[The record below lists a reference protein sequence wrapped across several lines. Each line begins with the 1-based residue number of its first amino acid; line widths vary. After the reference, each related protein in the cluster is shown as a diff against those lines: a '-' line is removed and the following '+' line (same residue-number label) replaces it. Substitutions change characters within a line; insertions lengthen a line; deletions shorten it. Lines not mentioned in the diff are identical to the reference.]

1 MNKSRAR
8 PSLADSR
15 STRSREGLSQGEG
28 RARIRHRE
36 EAIPIPKDAIP
47 RACENSRLAIYAVCP
62 GQSHTVRQTGS
73 GGLGSMKLGSQSTI
87 STRTLLRKGVLLM
100 LAGNCTVL
108 P

>member
-15 STRSREGLSQGEG
+15 SARSREGLSQGEG
-28 RARIRHRE
+28 RARVRYRE
-36 EAIPIPKDAIP
+36 ETVPIPEDAIP
-47 RACENSRLAIYAVCP
+47 RACVDCRLAIYAVYP

-73 GGLGSMKLGSQSTI
+73 GGLRSMKLGGKSTI

-100 LAGNCTVL
+100 LVGNCTVL

>member
-15 STRSREGLSQGEG
+15 SARSREGLSQGEG

-47 RACENSRLAIYAVCP
+47 RSCENNRIAIYAVYP

-73 GGLGSMKLGSQSTI
+73 GGLRSMKLGGRNRI
-87 STRTLLRKGVLLM
+87 
-100 LAGNCTVL
+100 
-108 P
+108 